1 MIQLVQLI
9 FYHDFINH
17 DLTFK
22 FYLNLPIV
30 YFAMSVN
37 RTVTATPNNWSI
49 MVKNILNAFSLL
61 HIGLDE
67 LFEPTNVRFDTMIK
81 AIGRLSPTTH
91 NIVLETV
98 LFNKGWD
105 RSSSLQK
112 NPLLTGSTQNLNTP
126 IGTAIMIR
134 TTKFK
139 RPITCVCVLF
149 SIFNQSFLS
158 IWNLNLFRVGIFR
171 TKSLEQIYFFTNYP
185 SMHWIFQ
192 SISTNVLW
200 SFFR

>member
-1 MIQLVQLI
+1 
-9 FYHDFINH
+9 
-17 DLTFK
+17 
-22 FYLNLPIV
+22 
-30 YFAMSVN
+30 
-37 RTVTATPNNWSI
+37 

-61 HIGLDE
+61 HVGLDG
-67 LFEPTNVRFDTMIK
+67 LFEPTNVRFDTTIK

-98 LFNKGWD
+98 LFSKGWE
-105 RSSSLQK
+105 RPSSLQK

-158 IWNLNLFRVGIFR
+158 IRNLNLFRAGIFR
-171 TKSLEQIYFFTNYP
+171 TKSIYQIY
-185 SMHWIFQ
+185 S
-192 SISTNVLW
+192 V
-200 SFFR
+200 